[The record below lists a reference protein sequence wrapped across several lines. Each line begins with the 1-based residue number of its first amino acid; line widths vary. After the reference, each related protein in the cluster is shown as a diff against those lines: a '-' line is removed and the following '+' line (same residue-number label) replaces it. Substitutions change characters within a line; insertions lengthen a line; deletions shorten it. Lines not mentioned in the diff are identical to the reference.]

1 MGKWHSYFWVNLP
14 KTIWRFAVRIS
25 RRSGLLVSGIA
36 TALAASVMLA
46 PVQAADSST
55 ATSLADFGGLAG
67 LEAKCKEEGQL
78 NVIALPRDWANYGE
92 VIDTFLR
99 KYPGV
104 NVDSQN
110 PEGSSAQELAAV
122 RQLKGSNRA
131 PDVVDVG
138 LAYAISGAAEGLFT
152 PYKVATWDDIPA
164 GAKEKTGLWFMD
176 YGGVIAIGYDA
187 KRVKVAPKSI
197 KDLANPIYKNQVA
210 LNGNPTAANAAL
222 HGVIAASVAAAGA
235 DKGVKDISNGV
246 DLIKSWKKA
255 GTFLPVQA
263 SSATVANGQTP
274 ITLDWDYLQGK
285 YAKSSTKVQWK
296 KVVPSDAVIGGYYVQ
311 AVNKTAA
318 NPACAR
324 LWMEFLYSDQGQNL
338 WLAGGARPIRL
349 DAMQKKGTANKKYVA
364 DLPKLPAGAKVI
376 FPTFDQQTK
385 AKADLAKLWG
395 KLN

>member
-1 MGKWHSYFWVNLP
+1 VQF
-14 KTIWRFAVRIS
+14 S
-25 RRSGLLVSGIA
+25 RRAGLLVSGIA
-36 TALAASVMLA
+36 SALIASMMMA
-46 PVQAADSST
+46 PVQAADSNT

-67 LEAKCKEEGQL
+67 LEAACKAEGRL

-99 KYPGV
+99 KYPSI

-138 LAYAISGAAEGLFT
+138 LAYAVAGAAEGLFA
-152 PYKVATWDDIPA
+152 PYKVATWADIPE

-176 YGGVIAIGYDA
+176 YGGIIAIGYDA
-187 KRVKVAPKSI
+187 KRVKTAPKSI
-197 KDLANPIYKNQVA
+197 KDLGNAVYKNQVA

-246 DLIKSWKKA
+246 NLIKAWKKA

-285 YAKSSTKVQWK
+285 YAKSSAKVKWTKVI
-296 KVVPSDAVIGGYYVQ
+296 PSDAVIGGYYVQ

-324 LWMEFLYSDQGQNL
+324 LWMEFLYSDEAQNL

-349 DAMQKKGTANKKYVA
+349 DAMVKKGTVNKKYYA

-395 KLN
+395 SLNK